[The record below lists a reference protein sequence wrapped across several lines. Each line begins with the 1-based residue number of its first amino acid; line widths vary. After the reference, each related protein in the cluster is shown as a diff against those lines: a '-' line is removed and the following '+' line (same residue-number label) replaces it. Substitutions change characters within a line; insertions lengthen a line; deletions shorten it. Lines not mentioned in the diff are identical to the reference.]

1 MPKAEQEPC
10 PKGSSNV
17 VAHVRSLLVLRPN
30 KRSWGFL
37 LVATLA
43 VGLPVLAG
51 AWLDRFSPAIIASM
65 GGLVILYMQ
74 STHMSR
80 RMMILVICSFGF
92 AASFALGTFT
102 SFNPFL
108 SSATLALTAFLATVA
123 TRFYRV
129 PPPGSFFFILV
140 ACIARTL
147 PFDITLAA
155 GRTGTLLFGCMGACL
170 LALIYSTGQLLLK
183 RQPMVTSAAVSNEP
197 RVAALLIESAIIG
210 LFVGGSYLFALL
222 LQLDNPYWVPVSTA
236 AIMQGATFRAVW
248 QRNVHRIFGTVIG
261 MGLAWIIFSFSP
273 NAWALAGLIM
283 LLTFIIEA
291 LVIRNYGLAVIF
303 ITPLTVIFADSAL
316 AALDTDRLILVRMF
330 DIVLGSLIG
339 YLGGWVIHHPG
350 IFHRL
355 ERWMMK
361 W

>member
-1 MPKAEQEPC
+1 MTLQNEDSTST
-10 PKGSSNV
+10 GRF
-17 VAHVRSLLVLRPN
+17 HVWSHIKPLLVLN
-30 KRSWGFL
+30 KGKRSWGFL
-37 LVATLA
+37 MVATLA
-43 VGLPVLAG
+43 VGLPVLTG
-51 AWLDRFSPAIIASM
+51 AWLDQFAPAILASM

-74 STHMSR
+74 QTHLSR

-92 AASFALGTFT
+92 AVSFTLGTFA
-102 SFNPFL
+102 SFNPYL
-108 SSATLALTAFLATVA
+108 SSATLALTAFLATIT
-123 TRFYRV
+123 TRFYAV

-140 ACIARTL
+140 ACIARAQ

-155 GRTGTLLFGCMGACL
+155 ERTGILLLGCMGACL
-170 LALIYSTGQLLLK
+170 LALIYSTAQLLLK
-183 RQPMVTSAAVSNEP
+183 RHPPVTSTIITREP
-197 RVAALLIESAIIG
+197 RVAALLIESAVIG
-210 LFVGGSYLFALL
+210 LFVGGSYLLALL

-248 QRNVHRIFGTVIG
+248 QRNVHRIVGTMIG

-273 NAWALAGLIM
+273 NIWVLVGLIM

-316 AALDTDRLILVRMF
+316 AALDIERLILVRMV
-330 DIVLGSLIG
+330 DIMLGSLIG
-339 YLGGWVIHHPG
+339 YLGGWVVHHPG
-350 IFHRL
+350 IFYRL

>member
-1 MPKAEQEPC
+1 MTSQNND
-10 PKGSSNV
+10 SVSTRRFNFW
-17 VAHVRSLLVLRPN
+17 AHIKPLLVLSQN

-43 VGLPVLAG
+43 VGLPVLTG
-51 AWLDRFSPAIIASM
+51 AWLDQFAPAILASM

-74 STHMSR
+74 QTHLSR

-92 AASFALGTFT
+92 AVSFALGTFA
-102 SFNPFL
+102 SVNPYL
-108 SSATLALTAFLATVA
+108 SSATLALTAFLATIT
-123 TRFYRV
+123 TRFYSV

-155 GRTGTLLFGCMGACL
+155 ERTGTLLLGCMGACL
-170 LALIYSTGQLLLK
+170 LALIYSTAQLLLR
-183 RQPMVTSAAVSNEP
+183 RQPPVTPTAIPREP
-197 RVAALLIESAIIG
+197 RVAALMIESTVIG

-222 LQLDNPYWVPVSTA
+222 LKLDNPYWVPVSAA

-248 QRNVHRIFGTVIG
+248 QRNVHRIVGTVIG
-261 MGLAWIIFSFSP
+261 MGLAWLIFSFSP
-273 NAWALAGLIM
+273 NIWVLAGLIM

-303 ITPLTVIFADSAL
+303 ITPLTVIFADTAL
-316 AALDTDRLILVRMF
+316 ATLDIERLILVRMV

-339 YLGGWVIHHPG
+339 YLGGWVIHHRG
-350 IFHRL
+350 VFHRL
-355 ERWMMK
+355 EQWMMK